1 MLSFIFIIEVQL
13 LIDLDVMRPIA
24 STHQATVSRFGVGPY
39 ECLICALEKRYY
51 RFTRKINYQEH
62 FKKHSIG
69 KMFPNKKTTLE
80 LFQEISTT
88 VTGISLAYIFA
99 VLWTRFSSSPMVNL
113 LNGLIS
119 WIRRW
124 LNHMLMWLSRI
135 VMDSLCFYNAI
146 TILI

>member
-1 MLSFIFIIEVQL
+1 MLSFIVIIEVQL

-24 STHQATVSRFGVGPY
+24 STHQATASRAGVGPY

-51 RFTRKINYQEH
+51 RFTRKINYEEH

-69 KMFPNKKTTLE
+69 KKFPNIKTTLK
-80 LFQEISTT
+80 LFQEISTM
-88 VTGISLAYIFA
+88 VTGIFLACIFV

-119 WIRRW
+119 WIRR
-124 LNHMLMWLSRI
+124 
-135 VMDSLCFYNAI
+135 
-146 TILI
+146 

>member
-51 RFTRKINYQEH
+51 CFTRKINYLEH

-69 KMFPNKKTTLE
+69 KKFPNIKTTLK
-80 LFQEISTT
+80 LFQEISIMA
-88 VTGISLAYIFA
+88 TGIFLACIF
-99 VLWTRFSSSPMVNL
+99 VVHWIRFSNSPMVNL
-113 LNGLIS
+113 LNSPIS
-119 WIRRW
+119 SIPR
-124 LNHMLMWLSRI
+124 
-135 VMDSLCFYNAI
+135 
-146 TILI
+146 